1 MYFDVSE
8 SPVDVK
14 KPQVQLSFRNL
25 SVLFTRKCENYK
37 ESFKLIHIYII
48 VCITAAQVLI

>member
-1 MYFDVSE
+1 MYFDASE

-25 SVLFTRKCENYK
+25 SILFIRKCENY
-37 ESFKLIHIYII
+37 
-48 VCITAAQVLI
+48 